1 MNLWQLYKS
10 SIFLSHQSLSMAINF
25 AIISGQNPAGNAENP
40 LYNQLLDKKLQA
52 RLLQLGAPYRSVIGA
67 APDLS
72 FQEKS
77 WVVLCDKQQ
86 AITLAF
92 EFTQNAIYWVEQG
105 QLYLVPVLLPEQE
118 ECLGQFQQRLVLLPA

>member
-1 MNLWQLYKS
+1 MSLWQLYKS
-10 SIFLSHQSLSMAINF
+10 SIFLSYQSLSMAINF
-25 AIISGQNPAGNAENP
+25 AIISGQNPAGKTENP
-40 LYNQLLDKKLQA
+40 LYNQLLDKRLQA

-86 AITLAF
+86 AITLAL

-105 QLYLVPVLLPEQE
+105 QLYLVPVLLQEPE
-118 ECLGQFQQRLVLLPA
+118 ECLGQFQQRLVLLPT

>member
-1 MNLWQLYKS
+1 MTLWQLYKS
-10 SIFLSHQSLSMAINF
+10 SIFLSHQTLSMSINF
-25 AIISGQNPAGNAENP
+25 AIISGQNPAGHTENP

-52 RLLQLGAPYRSVIGA
+52 RLQQLGVPYRSVIGA

-86 AITLAF
+86 AITLAL

-105 QLYLVPVLLPEQE
+105 QLYLVPVLLHEQE
-118 ECLGQFQQRLVLLPA
+118 ECLGQFQQRLILLPA